1 MLLREIKCLNERHT
15 DKIGTDVPRQVLVP
29 SPASEPSL
37 YAGASG
43 IQGMLPF
50 LTTTEHF
57 SSSFLQS
64 FPKTFL
70 LFLTLN
76 LVALS
81 EGKRKLTLPIQA

>member
-1 MLLREIKCLNERHT
+1 MKDTPTKLGLMSHVRFWSH
-15 DKIGTDVPRQVLVP
+15 VQVLVP

-37 YAGASG
+37 YPGASG
-43 IQGMLPF
+43 IRGMLPF

-57 SSSFLQS
+57 SSSFLQF